1 MGFPL
6 TQKNNIYAEIGGA
19 GYLGTINFERV
30 FLQELIQELVM
41 VPQKKESN
49 DSFQDNLNFIL

>member
-1 MGFPL
+1 MGFFL

-30 FLQELIQELVM
+30 FLEELLQYLVI
-41 VPQKKESN
+41 VPKKTKN
-49 DSFQDNLNFIL
+49 

>member
-1 MGFPL
+1 MGFSL

-30 FLQELIQELVM
+30 FFGRIVTISGYCS
-41 VPQKKESN
+41 QKTKN
-49 DSFQDNLNFIL
+49 